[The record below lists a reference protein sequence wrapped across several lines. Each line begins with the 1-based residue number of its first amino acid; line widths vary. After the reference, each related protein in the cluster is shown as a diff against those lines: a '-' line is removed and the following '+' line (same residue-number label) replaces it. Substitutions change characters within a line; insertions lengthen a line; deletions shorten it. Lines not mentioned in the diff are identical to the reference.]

1 MSLLNYFN
9 AQPAGVPVLLP
20 NQQSGA
26 VRRVSFLTKA
36 DMELDKKQPSYV
48 PGWVRN
54 GPKGEAQ
61 IKAYENQQSII
72 RHLREHGECGT
83 RDISAATG
91 LEQSTVL
98 KHLRTL
104 LELKVVCLAV
114 ATPRCRTYV
123 LDESTVKG
131 GTP

>member
-36 DMELDKKQPSYV
+36 DMELDCGPATRV
-48 PGWVRN
+48 PAWVRN

-61 IKAYENQQSII
+61 IKAYENQQSVI
-72 RHLREHGECGT
+72 RHLREHGESSS
-83 RDISAATG
+83 RDIALA
-91 LEQSTVL
+91 LNIDQSTAL

-104 LELKVVCLAV
+104 LELKTVRLAV

>member
-20 NQQSGA
+20 NQQRGA

-48 PGWVRN
+48 PNWVRN

-72 RHLREHGECGT
+72 RYMREHGECGT

-114 ATPRCRTYV
+114 VKSSRRTYV
-123 LDESTVKG
+123 LYESTVKG

>member
-36 DMELDKKQPSYV
+36 DMELDCGPATRV
-48 PGWVRN
+48 PAWVRN

-83 RDISAATG
+83 RDISAATK

-114 ATPRCRTYV
+114 VKSNCRTYV
-123 LDESTVKG
+123 LYESTVKG
-131 GTP
+131 GAA

>member
-1 MSLLNYFN
+1 MNLLNYFN

-20 NQQSGA
+20 NQQRGA

-48 PGWVRN
+48 PNWVRN

-72 RHLREHGECGT
+72 RHLREQGECGT

-114 ATPRCRTYV
+114 VKSTRRTYV
-123 LDESTVKG
+123 LYESTVKG
-131 GTP
+131 GQS

>member
-20 NQQSGA
+20 NQQRGA
-26 VRRVSFLTKA
+26 VRRVSFLTTA
-36 DMELDKKQPSYV
+36 DIELDCDPATRV
-48 PGWVRN
+48 PAWVRN

-104 LELKVVCLAV
+104 LELKVVRLAV
-114 ATPRCRTYV
+114 VKSSRRTYV

-131 GTP
+131 GA